1 MENVVSIDKADLIDR
16 IYSVKMILQSMIL
29 DVKEVRENFEMSELA
44 IDAEESLS
52 MLYELAVGPPEDV
65 EELG

>member
-44 IDAEESLS
+44 NDAEESLS